1 MAIIPVPKSPGPAR
15 TIALP
20 EVFTIYNREL
30 VDFERV
36 LAVFDWQITDTDVT
50 IDLTGC
56 RMGNFQALTLLV
68 QYMWY
73 LEALKCRVTTKYEH
87 RPRSASDMMMK
98 MGADGWRRVLT
109 NERRDFVAKP
119 GDSKYRKGLFAL
131 RDRHDVQDAI
141 DGTRETIRSYVTTFP
156 EYLSYIIA
164 ELLYNATEHGRL
176 DVKIDDHSVSLPALM
191 EFGYYSKWSRLS
203 FIFSDLGIGIKEHLE
218 LTYPP
223 HSTHQEAILH
233 ALQPNVSG
241 TFRNS
246 NPYVAKNNA
255 GLGLTYSSRMMRRL
269 RGDMY
274 IVSYDGLVHVSQAD
288 ITSRRLSYT
297 WPGTFVY
304 ISLDLSQTP
313 SISLEQLLAEVRD
326 RALTEVTNAE
336 LSDQVTRLYVSMYNH
351 FGKFLED
358 KDAAIRYRDSR
369 IVPAVDAG
377 KHIDLDFAA
386 VETAPHSF
394 LSALL
399 ATPARRLGGL
409 CSKRMRI
416 YNCPSHI
423 REIIDQIIVDN
434 T

>member
-1 MAIIPVPKSPGPAR
+1 
-15 TIALP
+15 
-20 EVFTIYNREL
+20 
-30 VDFERV
+30 
-36 LAVFDWQITDTDVT
+36 
-50 IDLTGC
+50 
-56 RMGNFQALTLLV
+56 MGNFQALTLLV

-73 LEALKCRVTTKYEH
+73 LEALNCRVTTKYEH
-87 RPRSASDMMMK
+87 KPQSASDMMMK

-109 NERRDFVAKP
+109 GQRRDFVAKP
-119 GDSKYRKGLFAL
+119 GASKYRKGLFAL
-131 RDRHDVQDAI
+131 RDRMDVQDAI
-141 DGTRETIRSYVTTFP
+141 DGTRDTIRSYVSGFP
-156 EYLSYIIA
+156 DYLSYIIA
-164 ELLYNATEHGRL
+164 ELLYNATEHGKL
-176 DVKIDDHSVSLPALM
+176 NVTIDEHAISLPALM
-191 EFGYYSKWSRLS
+191 EFGYYAKWSRLS

-223 HSTHQEAILH
+223 HATHQEAIVH

-241 TFRNS
+241 TFRDS

-274 IVSYDGLVHVSQAD
+274 IVSYDGLVHVSPAD

-304 ISLDLSQTP
+304 ISLDLSKTP
-313 SISLEQLLAEVRD
+313 AISLEQLLAEVRD
-326 RALTEVTNAE
+326 RAMTEVPTAETAEETN
-336 LSDQVTRLYVSMYNH
+336 RLYVSIYNH
-351 FGKFLED
+351 FGKYLED

-369 IVPAVDAG
+369 IIPAADAG
-377 KHIDLDFAA
+377 KNIDLDFAA

-394 LSALL
+394 LNAML
-399 ATPARRLGGL
+399 ATPAKRLGGKWV
-409 CSKRMRI
+409 KRVRI

-423 REIIDQIIVDN
+423 REIIDQIVVDN